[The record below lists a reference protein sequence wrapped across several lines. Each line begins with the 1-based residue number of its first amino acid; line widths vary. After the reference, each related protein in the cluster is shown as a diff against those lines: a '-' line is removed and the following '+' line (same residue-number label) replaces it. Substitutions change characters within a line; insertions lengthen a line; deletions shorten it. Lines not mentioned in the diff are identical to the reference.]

1 VENLALEN
9 NAELHLAR
17 VREESTDMA
26 RMDAKHRRLP
36 QLDFN
41 ARYALIGYEPTSDGA
56 VEELFGGDLPEWSV
70 GGSFSMPLLGRSDR
84 GQYLQRSAEAAKA
97 RSERM
102 NVERQIRSSIR
113 MQVRAVE
120 AAVVQVN
127 LASANLRFAEQ
138 TLNAERALR
147 EAGRVIQKDLLESMA
162 SVDDARTQVEQA
174 KGDYQLALIELE
186 RLKGTL

>member
-1 VENLALEN
+1 
-9 NAELHLAR
+9 
-17 VREESTDMA
+17 
-26 RMDAKHRRLP
+26 
-36 QLDFN
+36 
-41 ARYALIGYEPTSDGA
+41 
-56 VEELFGGDLPEWSV
+56 
-70 GGSFSMPLLGRSDR
+70 
-84 GQYLQRSAEAAKA
+84 
-97 RSERM
+97 
-102 NVERQIRSSIR
+102 